1 VVAPLVGGVVL
12 ESCGPKGL
20 GLACAALSLTAALP
34 LAAVHAAAGAA
45 RAEVVRPAEEGARDK
60 AKRE

>member
-1 VVAPLVGGVVL
+1 LVGGVVL

-20 GLACAALSLTAALP
+20 GLACAAASLAAALP

-45 RAEVVRPAEEGARDK
+45 GAEVARPAEEGARGK
-60 AKRE
+60 VKRG